1 MNCVATVIGLDISKS
16 VFVAVGRDDQGREAF
31 RKKLSRH
38 QVLAFFARATPA
50 KVGIEAC
57 AGAHH
62 WARAL
67 ADQGHDVRL
76 IAGQHVKAY
85 LSGNKNDANDAAA
98 IAEARSRAMTKYV
111 PVNTEAQQ
119 DLQMMHRVRQSLIER
134 RTAVI
139 NQARGLLGEYGI
151 VIAIGART
159 LRRELTAILTSD
171 VHDLS
176 AVALNTFQDLSQQLD
191 ELEGRITRYDERIA
205 QAARADERAQR
216 LMEVP
221 GIGVL
226 TATALLASLNNA
238 LHFTSGRHFAA
249 NIGLVPHEHST
260 GGRQRL
266 FGISKRGDRYLRMLL
281 IHGARS
287 ALQWAH
293 RRTDRILRW
302 AADLQQR
309 KGTNVATVALA
320 NKLARI
326 VWALLAHGRR
336 YESAHISSMTT
347 H

>member
-1 MNCVATVIGLDISKS
+1 MNCVATVIGLDISKN

-31 RKKLSRH
+31 RKKFSRH
-38 QVLAFFARATPA
+38 QVLAFFAKAAPA

-57 AGAHH
+57 ASAHH

-67 ADQGHDVRL
+67 AGQGHEVRL

-85 LSGNKNDANDAAA
+85 LTGNKNDANDAAA

-134 RTAVI
+134 RTGVI
-139 NQARGLLGEYGI
+139 NQARGLLGEYGV
-151 VIAIGART
+151 VIATGART
-159 LRRELTAILTSD
+159 LRRELVAILTSD
-171 VHDLS
+171 ARGLS
-176 AVALNTFQDLSQQLD
+176 ATALDTFRDLSQQLD
-191 ELEGRITRYDERIA
+191 DLEARITRYDERIL

-221 GIGVL
+221 GVGVL
-226 TATALLASLNNA
+226 TATALLASLNDA
-238 LHFTSGRHFAA
+238 SHFGNGRHFAA
-249 NIGLVPHEHST
+249 NLGLVPHEHST

-293 RRTDRILRW
+293 KRTDNILRW

-309 KGTNVATVALA
+309 KGTNVAAVALA

-336 YESAHISSMTT
+336 YEPMHITSTLV